1 MSSEQDRVL
10 SLAAEMGVSRVALQ
24 SDDLQKLTDSS
35 SDGLD
40 FESDDD
46 DDTAPVKASQK
57 GSPRKAKGKK
67 EAKNSAL
74 PELDKSSSLDTDNSS
89 LGLSGDSL
97 SDSDTVH
104 LSLPGSFD
112 DTLNF
117 ESLAVNVGLPQQSR
131 YVPGMFEQQAQG
143 ASSQKLLDRISDLE
157 QALTKQKLRHE
168 EEINHLKR
176 RQDETHHKD
185 QTAALGRDRE
195 LTLMQQRL
203 SDRKENFRDLAI
215 SDSLFQELDA
225 LPESQL
231 TLKEFVCVSAHRS
244 VVNYKKDLSESRK
257 KVVQVTDQL
266 QTTMD
271 TADMNL
277 REAVRAKKVAEG
289 REESLRMDLA
299 HSEDRL
305 KELEGKVHEFQRTV
319 VDLREK
325 GRKYDETLTRAKT
338 AEKKYD
344 DLRKLAEDQASALN
358 NAADNE
364 KKVVQKSLDADHQ
377 LQLLQMDK
385 SFLQKELEL
394 TAQRAERSEKDNLR
408 NEDLLREAMVKRDE
422 LLMQLSEERHEG
434 KSLYEQKLEKEINK
448 LREDSAREMSEI
460 RDSNNAVWERENK
473 MLKDNKLD
481 ADKQCERAHSDL
493 IELRNAHEALILRHA
508 KINSE
513 QDKEVAEV
521 RNELKMKDFE
531 VAKLSASYEE
541 IKRINTESNLQIDLL
556 RKQLVV
562 HQTEFASL
570 RQEAKSDKEVM
581 LEKLEVKD
589 EQLEVYL
596 QAEIQFE
603 AQIDEG
609 TNPGE
614 IAALSAPKKRVEHA
628 VQLARRVIE
637 VEKARVALFEENERL
652 KGEIDDL
659 RAELETSKKQVEQVH
674 QPTKYVLD
682 GYAEKEAELREL
694 KASNVSLLKELED
707 LKEEVKMILGRR
719 EGLSTAI
726 GMIAEL
732 GVGAPPVMPPR
743 PPVGVG
749 GGEDY
754 DDDDEGDISIHLSR
768 QVNTSKAYHSPVKD

>member
-1 MSSEQDRVL
+1 MSSEHDRVL
-10 SLAAEMGVSRVALQ
+10 SLAAEIGVSRVALQ

-46 DDTAPVKASQK
+46 DTAPAPAPKK
-57 GSPRKAKGKK
+57 GSPVKSRGKK
-67 EAKNSAL
+67 KSKNSTL

-117 ESLAVNVGLPQQSR
+117 ESLAVNLGIPQQSR
-131 YVPGMFEQQAQG
+131 YVPGMFDQVQQQG
-143 ASSQKLLDRISDLE
+143 PSSQKLLDRISDLE

-176 RQDETHHKD
+176 RQDNTHHKD
-185 QTAALGRDRE
+185 QTAALARDRE

-231 TLKEFVCVSAHRS
+231 TLKEFVCVAAHRS
-244 VVNYKKDLSESRK
+244 VVNYKNELGESRK

-271 TADMNL
+271 TSDMNL

-289 REESLRMDLA
+289 KEESLRMDLA

-319 VDLREK
+319 MDLREK
-325 GRKYDETLTRAKT
+325 GRKYDETLARAKT

-358 NAADNE
+358 NAADSE
-364 KKVVQKSLDADHQ
+364 KKVLQKSLDSDHQ

-394 TAQRAERSEKDNLR
+394 TAQRAERSEKDNQR

-422 LLMQLSEERHEG
+422 LLMQLSEARHEG

-448 LREDSAREMSEI
+448 LRE
-460 RDSNNAVWERENK
+460 
-473 MLKDNKLD
+473 
-481 ADKQCERAHSDL
+481 
-493 IELRNAHEALILRHA
+493 
-508 KINSE
+508 
-513 QDKEVAEV
+513 V
-521 RNELKMKDFE
+521 R
-531 VAKLSASYEE
+531 
-541 IKRINTESNLQIDLL
+541 
-556 RKQLVV
+556 
-562 HQTEFASL
+562 
-570 RQEAKSDKEVM
+570 
-581 LEKLEVKD
+581 
-589 EQLEVYL
+589 
-596 QAEIQFE
+596 
-603 AQIDEG
+603 
-609 TNPGE
+609 
-614 IAALSAPKKRVEHA
+614 
-628 VQLARRVIE
+628 
-637 VEKARVALFEENERL
+637 
-652 KGEIDDL
+652 
-659 RAELETSKKQVEQVH
+659 
-674 QPTKYVLD
+674 
-682 GYAEKEAELREL
+682 
-694 KASNVSLLKELED
+694 
-707 LKEEVKMILGRR
+707 LG
-719 EGLSTAI
+719 
-726 GMIAEL
+726 
-732 GVGAPPVMPPR
+732 
-743 PPVGVG
+743 
-749 GGEDY
+749 
-754 DDDDEGDISIHLSR
+754 EGDER
-768 QVNTSKAYHSPVKD
+768 NP